1 MDGKYQEK
9 SQKTQKYK
17 YENLTK
23 QAAKKKQQANTEMT
37 TPQPNDENSSAGNN
51 SISNNGLSFSCKQ
64 TPYHSFKRA
73 NLTLLK
79 SPNKKTEVIQ
89 RLLTIY
95 KSRINLKKNRGRRCK
110 ALNEDEQIW
119 LIKF

>member
-1 MDGKYQEK
+1 
-9 SQKTQKYK
+9 
-17 YENLTK
+17 
-23 QAAKKKQQANTEMT
+23 MT
-37 TPQPNDENSSAGNN
+37 TPQPNDEDSSAGNN

-95 KSRINLKKNRGRRCK
+95 KSRINLKKIE
-110 ALNEDEQIW
+110 EDVV
-119 LIKF
+119 KG

>member
-1 MDGKYQEK
+1 
-9 SQKTQKYK
+9 
-17 YENLTK
+17 
-23 QAAKKKQQANTEMT
+23 MT

-64 TPYHSFKRA
+64 TPYHSFKRP

-95 KSRINLKKNRGRRCK
+95 KSRINLKKIE
-110 ALNEDEQIW
+110 EDVV
-119 LIKF
+119 KG

>member
-1 MDGKYQEK
+1 MEGKYQEK

-23 QAAKKKQQANTEMT
+23 QAAKKTQQANTEMT

-64 TPYHSFKRA
+64 TPYHSFKRDY
-73 NLTLLK
+73 LTLLK
-79 SPNKKTEVIQ
+79 SPNKK
-89 RLLTIY
+89 
-95 KSRINLKKNRGRRCK
+95 LKLSKG
-110 ALNEDEQIW
+110 
-119 LIKF
+119 F